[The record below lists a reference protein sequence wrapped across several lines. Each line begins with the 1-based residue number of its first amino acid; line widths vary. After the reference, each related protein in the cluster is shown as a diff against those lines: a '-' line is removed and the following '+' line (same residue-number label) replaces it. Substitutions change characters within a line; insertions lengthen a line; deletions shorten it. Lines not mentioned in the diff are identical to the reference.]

1 MSRRLALWVT
11 VLGCATV
18 TGCAEQVGDMD
29 GECVERLVWK
39 GQDYGGDRYK
49 PPLGERLGR
58 TATLG
63 CKGEPNRQVTIFK
76 VRGVSPSIAIAV
88 KPDGQ
93 RRFLG
98 LGPGYIVE
106 SPRHPLHARFF
117 APTTSR
123 TLTRISAAG
132 PHAGSGPAW

>member
-1 MSRRLALWVT
+1 VIWTESAF
-11 VLGCATV
+11 
-18 TGCAEQVGDMD
+18 
-29 GECVERLVWK
+29 ERLVWK

-49 PPLGERLGR
+49 PPLGERLGW

-106 SPRHPLHARFF
+106 SPRHPLHRAVF